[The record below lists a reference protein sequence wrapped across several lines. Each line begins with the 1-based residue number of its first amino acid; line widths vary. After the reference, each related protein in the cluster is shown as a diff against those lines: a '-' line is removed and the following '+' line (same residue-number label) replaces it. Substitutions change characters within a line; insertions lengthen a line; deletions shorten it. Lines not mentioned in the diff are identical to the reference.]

1 MELLMDKSRRAFV
14 TQDELRCVT
23 ETGADALVRMVA
35 ERTAEAV
42 GGCMNAAAFEALS
55 PQQVT
60 LWAYAILRDE
70 MMEGGC
76 VQLIHNGWGNLFFR
90 NPFARAV
97 REWGM
102 ADLAAFM
109 NKMRRLWQ
117 RYGDE
122 LALPCSDEEFMA
134 LYERFPAF
142 DVLDDY
148 FVLHEEKFTLDVA
161 RYVEEYLEDFVTVV
175 E

>member
-1 MELLMDKSRRAFV
+1 M
-14 TQDELRCVT
+14 TQAELRYVT

-122 LALPCSDEEFMA
+122 LARPCSDEEFMA

-161 RYVEEYLEDFVTVV
+161 RYVEEHLEDFVTV
-175 E
+175 EE

>member
-1 MELLMDKSRRAFV
+1 MELLMDKSRRALV
-14 TQDELRCVT
+14 TQAELRYVT

-76 VQLIHNGWGNLFFR
+76 VQLIHNG
-90 NPFARAV
+90 
-97 REWGM
+97 
-102 ADLAAFM
+102 AAFM

-122 LALPCSDEEFMA
+122 LARPCSDEEFMA